1 MNVEQA
7 RFNMVEQQIRT
18 WEVLDPVILSLIATL
33 KREEFV
39 APAHHDLA
47 FADLELPLG
56 NGEKM
61 WTPKMEARVV
71 QDLQLVGTE
80 SVLEIGSG
88 SGYLTALLAARSR
101 HVTSIELDATLAARA
116 KENLANAGVYNAE
129 VSVGDGM
136 KLGVA
141 TGAYDVVVFGGSL
154 PVFVDALLDW
164 IQPGGRIFAV
174 VGQAPAMQAR
184 VIRKAADGSVSAK
197 VLFETVIAPLKGAPL
212 PKAFTF

>member
-18 WEVLDPVILSLIATL
+18 WEVLDPVILSLISTL
-33 KREEFV
+33 KRENFV
-39 APAHHDLA
+39 SSAHQALA

-71 QDLQLVGTE
+71 QDLELTGMET
-80 SVLEIGSG
+80 VLEIGTG
-88 SGYLTALLAARSR
+88 SGYLTALLAARSK
-101 HVTSIELDATLAARA
+101 HVLSLEIDPAIAALAKARLADASID
-116 KENLANAGVYNAE
+116 NAE

-136 KLGVA
+136 KLA
-141 TGAYDVVVFGGSL
+141 AAPITYDVVVFGGSL
-154 PVFVDALLDW
+154 PVMLDAAMDW
-164 IQPGGRIFAV
+164 IKPDGRIFAV

-184 VIRKAADGSVSAK
+184 LIRKQAEGSVSTR
-197 VLFETVIAPLKGAPL
+197 VLFETVIAPLKGAPQ

>member
-18 WEVLDPVILSLIATL
+18 WDVLDSVILSLIATL
-33 KREEFV
+33 RREQFV
-39 APAHHDLA
+39 APEHAALA

-71 QDLQLVGTE
+71 QDLQLTGNE
-80 SVLEIGSG
+80 SVLEIGTG
-88 SGYLTALLAARSR
+88 GGYVTALLAARSR
-101 HVTSIELDATLAARA
+101 QVTSIEIDPAIAARA
-116 KENLANAGVYNAE
+116 QASLANAGIYNAE
-129 VSVGDGM
+129 VNVGDGM
-136 KLGVA
+136 QLGVTA
-141 TGAYDVVVFGGSL
+141 GAYDVVVFGGSL
-154 PVFVDALLDW
+154 PVFVEAALDW
-164 IQPGGRIFAV
+164 IKPEGRIFAV

-184 VIRKAADGSVSAK
+184 VVRKLADGSVSTR
-197 VLFETVIAPLKGAPL
+197 VLFETVIAPLKGAPQ

>member
-18 WEVLDPVILSLIATL
+18 WDVLDPVILSLIATL
-33 KREEFV
+33 RREQFV
-39 APAHHDLA
+39 APEHVALA

-71 QDLQLVGTE
+71 QDLQLTGTE
-80 SVLEIGSG
+80 SVLEIGTG
-88 SGYLTALLAARSR
+88 AGYVTALLAARSR
-101 HVTSIELDATLAARA
+101 QVTSIEIDPAIAARA
-116 KENLANAGVYNAE
+116 QASLANAGIYNAE

-136 KLGVA
+136 KLGVTA
-141 TGAYDVVVFGGSL
+141 GAYDVVVFGGSL
-154 PVFVDALLDW
+154 PVFVEAALDW
-164 IQPGGRIFAV
+164 IKPEGRIFAV

-184 VIRKAADGSVSAK
+184 AVRKAADGSVSTR
-197 VLFETVIAPLKGAPL
+197 VLFETVIAPLKGAPQ